1 MGHFSVIGYYWM
13 LLSLCFL
20 YLHKPT
26 YFISSYPICLG
37 IFVVLRQGSL
47 PKNQENNDQFSK
59 TLKIRTIRTTI
70 FSVFMTL
77 KQKSAKM
84 HVIFEFWWCYVGKLH
99 SRSPPSLGKKRNILI
114 LNGWKCIQIV
124 YHDWLDKSDKNM
136 RWMMKYRKIQII

>member
-84 HVIFEFWWCYVGKLH
+84 HVIFELWWCYMWVKCTHVLH
-99 SRSPPSLGKKRNILI
+99 
-114 LNGWKCIQIV
+114 
-124 YHDWLDKSDKNM
+124 HDWKTIAIKICDEWWNIG
-136 RWMMKYRKIQII
+136 KYRTFRQNIGTYMTYRTI